1 MRYLRT
7 VVLAAAA
14 MLGACG
20 ADSND
25 PVGPGPDPHPTP
37 SPGPGPGS
45 VLQGR
50 AIFGLTCANR
60 LVLFG
65 SGNPGTLVRDVPI
78 TGMSAGSVMLG
89 IDFSPAGG
97 ALYGIGSDSRV
108 YTIDTLSG
116 AATAVGGSFA
126 PGAGGEHFGISFD
139 ANGKLTLQSV
149 ESNQQQTLDPGT
161 GVLSSADLELA
172 FAAGDAHAGENPALA
187 ASGYYAG
194 TMSSS
199 ARASKS
205 TATAP
210 RTRRCRPTPGTS
222 CTQSIWP
229 RGRRRCWAVSGV
241 GRCIR
246 SP

>member
-1 MRYLRT
+1 MRCLRT
-7 VVLAAAA
+7 IMLAAAA

-20 ADSND
+20 GDSND
-25 PVGPGPDPHPTP
+25 PVGPGPDPDPTP

-50 AIFGLTCANR
+50 AIFGLTCANG

-97 ALYGIGSDSRV
+97 ALYGVGSDSRV

-149 ESNQQQTLDPGT
+149 ESNQQQTLDPAIGA
-161 GVLSSADLELA
+161 VSSADVELA
-172 FAAGDAHAGENPALA
+172 FGAGDARRREPGSGSEWLLRRDDLRHRDQRERAGDRGAV
-187 ASGYYAG
+187 G
-194 TMSSS
+194 
-199 ARASKS
+199 RA
-205 TATAP
+205 
-210 RTRRCRPTPGTS
+210 
-222 CTQSIWP
+222 QD
-229 RGRRRCWAVSGV
+229 GRRHGLQSLPLLGPRH
-241 GRCIR
+241 R
-246 SP
+246 